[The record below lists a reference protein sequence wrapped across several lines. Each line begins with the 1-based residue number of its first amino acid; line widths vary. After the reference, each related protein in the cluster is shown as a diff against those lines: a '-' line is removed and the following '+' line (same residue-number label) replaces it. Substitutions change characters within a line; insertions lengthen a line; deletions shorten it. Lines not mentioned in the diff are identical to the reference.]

1 MNKQLQNSGRK
12 PKPGTSL
19 ADTHPELARQAV
31 STDCSTLTAGSG
43 KSILWSCSRGH
54 QWTARVLNR
63 TINGSGCPYCA
74 NKKVLKGFN
83 DLASSFPDLAN
94 EAFGWDPTTLTAGSD
109 KKKIWRCSHG
119 HKWSA
124 TVKSRTNISQRNG
137 CPICTN
143 KKIQVG
149 TNDLKSTHPLI
160 ALEAH
165 QWDPATVTAGS
176 HSKKKWICGLG
187 HEWTT
192 SVRERTLQKS
202 SCPTCGNRKVLAG
215 FNDLATTHPL
225 VAAESLGWDPTTLT
239 AGSDKKKIWRCS
251 HGHKWS
257 ATVKSR
263 ALTGNS
269 CPYCGGKKVLPGF
282 NDLATT
288 HPLVAAEA
296 LGWDPTTLTAGSHKI
311 RKWKC
316 SEGHIWSAAVLN
328 RTSQNPSGCP
338 SCASSGFNPSEPGF
352 LYFLRHDSLWLF
364 QIGITNNPAVR
375 VSKHKRGGWELI
387 QVRGPMDGQTARD
400 LETRILRALRL
411 NGAKFANESGFERFD
426 GWTEA
431 WTQISLQAASIAELL
446 QLQ

>member
-1 MNKQLQNSGRK
+1 
-12 PKPGTSL
+12 
-19 ADTHPELARQAV
+19 
-31 STDCSTLTAGSG
+31 
-43 KSILWSCSRGH
+43 
-54 QWTARVLNR
+54 VL
-63 TINGSGCPYCA
+63 P
-74 NKKVLKGFN
+74 
-83 DLASSFPDLAN
+83 
-94 EAFGWDPTTLTAGSD
+94 
-109 KKKIWRCSHG
+109 
-119 HKWSA
+119 
-124 TVKSRTNISQRNG
+124 
-137 CPICTN
+137 
-143 KKIQVG
+143 
-149 TNDLKSTHPLI
+149 
-160 ALEAH
+160 
-165 QWDPATVTAGS
+165 
-176 HSKKKWICGLG
+176 
-187 HEWTT
+187 
-192 SVRERTLQKS
+192 
-202 SCPTCGNRKVLAG
+202 G

-225 VAAESLGWDPTTLT
+225 VAAEALGWDPTTVT
-239 AGSDKKKIWRCS
+239 AGSERRREWKCS
-251 HGHKWS
+251 NGHKWS
-257 ATVKSR
+257 AAVKSR
-263 ALTGNS
+263 ALTGNG
-269 CPYCGGKKVLPGF
+269 CPYCGGKKVLAGF